1 MAGYLSPYLFARVH
15 MFIDLLIFMRKDVTE
30 IEQEQAQA
38 AMEESILK

>member
-1 MAGYLSPYLFARVH
+1 MAGYLPRYFFACVH
-15 MFIDLLIFMRKDVTE
+15 MFVDLLIFMRKDVTE